1 MNDAVI
7 TLNGLEKRFP
17 GMDKP
22 AVAPLDCTI
31 HAGYVTGL
39 VGPDGAGKTTLMR
52 MLAGLLKPDSGSAT
66 VIGFDPIKNDGAL
79 HAVLGYMPQKF
90 GLYEDLTVMEN
101 LNLYADLRSVT
112 GEARKQTFARLLEF
126 TSLGPFTGRLAGKLS
141 GGMKQKLGL
150 ACTLV
155 GEPKVLLLDE
165 PGVGVDPISR
175 RELWQ
180 MVHELAGE
188 GMLILWSTSYLD
200 EAEQCRD
207 VLLMNEGELLYQ
219 GGPKAL
225 TQTMAGRSF
234 LMTSPHEGNRKLLQR
249 ALKLPQVS
257 DGMIQGK
264 SVRLI
269 LKKEATPDDIRHA
282 DGMPEINI
290 NETTPRFEDAF
301 IDLLGGAGTSE
312 SPLGAILHTVEGT
325 PGETV
330 IEAKELTKKFGD
342 FAATDHVNFAVK
354 RGEIFGLL
362 GPNGAGKSTTFKMMC
377 GLLVPT
383 SGQALVLGMDL
394 KESSGKAR
402 QHLGYMAQK
411 FSLYGNL
418 TVEQNLRFFS
428 GVYGLRGRAQNEKI
442 SRMSEAFGLKSIAS
456 HATDELPLGFKQRLA
471 LACSLMHEP
480 DILFLDEPTSGVD
493 PLTRREFWLHI
504 NSMVEKGVTVMVTT
518 HFMDEAEYCDRIG
531 LVYRGKLIA
540 SGTPDD
546 LKAQSANDEQPD
558 PTMEALLSTE
568 ITRTE
573 LLLCKL
579 IPYYFLGMLAMLLCM
594 LVSVFILGVPYRGSL
609 LILFFISSLF
619 LLSTLGMGLLIST
632 ITRNQFNAAQVAL
645 NAAFLPSIMLSG
657 FIFQID
663 SMPAV
668 IRAVTYIIPARYFVS
683 TLQSLFLA
691 GNIPVVLVVNVL
703 FLIASAVMFIGLT
716 WLKTKRRLD

>member
-126 TSLGPFTGRLAGKLS
+126 TS
-141 GGMKQKLGL
+141 
-150 ACTLV
+150 
-155 GEPKVLLLDE
+155 
-165 PGVGVDPISR
+165 
-175 RELWQ
+175 
-180 MVHELAGE
+180 
-188 GMLILWSTSYLD
+188 
-200 EAEQCRD
+200 
-207 VLLMNEGELLYQ
+207 
-219 GGPKAL
+219 
-225 TQTMAGRSF
+225 
-234 LMTSPHEGNRKLLQR
+234 HEGNRKLLQR

-269 LKKEATPDDIRHA
+269 LKKETTPDDIRHA

-558 PTMEALLSTE
+558 PTMEQAF
-568 ITRTE
+568 IQ
-573 LLLCKL
+573 L
-579 IPYYFLGMLAMLLCM
+579 IHDWDKEH
-594 LVSVFILGVPYRGSL
+594 S
-609 LILFFISSLF
+609 
-619 LLSTLGMGLLIST
+619 
-632 ITRNQFNAAQVAL
+632 NE
-645 NAAFLPSIMLSG
+645 
-657 FIFQID
+657 
-663 SMPAV
+663 
-668 IRAVTYIIPARYFVS
+668 
-683 TLQSLFLA
+683 
-691 GNIPVVLVVNVL
+691 
-703 FLIASAVMFIGLT
+703 
-716 WLKTKRRLD
+716 

>member
-1 MNDAVI
+1 MSEHQI
-7 TLNGLEKRFP
+7 QLHGLVKQFA
-17 GMDKP
+17 GMKKP
-22 AVAPLDCTI
+22 AVARLDCTI
-31 HAGYVTGL
+31 QSGYVTGL

-52 MLAGLLKPDSGSAT
+52 MLAGLLKPNEGSAT
-66 VIGFDPIKNDGAL
+66 VLGLDPINDDSAL
-79 HAVLGYMPQKF
+79 HAVMGYMPQKF

-112 GEARKQTFARLLEF
+112 GETREKTFARLLEF
-126 TSLGPFTGRLAGKLS
+126 TSLGPFTSRLAGKLS

-180 MVHELAGE
+180 MVHELAGD

-200 EAEQCRD
+200 EAEQCQD

-219 GGPKAL
+219 GEPTAL
-225 TQTMAGRSF
+225 TRTMAGRSF
-234 LMTSPHEGNRKLLQR
+234 LMHSPVENNRKLLQR
-249 ALKLPQVS
+249 ALKQEMVS
-257 DGMIQGK
+257 DGMIQGR
-264 SVRLI
+264 SVRAI
-269 LKKEATPDDIRHA
+269 LKKSATAEDLKRAP
-282 DGMPEINI
+282 GMPELEIE
-290 NETTPRFEDAF
+290 ETTPRFEDAF

-325 PGETV
+325 PDETV
-330 IEAKELTKKFGD
+330 IEAKQLTKKFGD

-383 SGQALVLGMDL
+383 SGNALVLGMDL
-394 KESSGKAR
+394 KTGSGKAR

-442 SRMSEAFGLKSIAS
+442 RRMSEAFGLDEIAR
-456 HATDELPLGFKQRLA
+456 HTTDALPLGFKQRLA

-546 LKAQSANDEQPD
+546 LKAQAADEQQSD
-558 PTMEALLSTE
+558 PTMEQAF
-568 ITRTE
+568 IT
-573 LLLCKL
+573 L
-579 IPYYFLGMLAMLLCM
+579 INDWDKEHADE
-594 LVSVFILGVPYRGSL
+594 R
-609 LILFFISSLF
+609 
-619 LLSTLGMGLLIST
+619 
-632 ITRNQFNAAQVAL
+632 
-645 NAAFLPSIMLSG
+645 
-657 FIFQID
+657 
-663 SMPAV
+663 
-668 IRAVTYIIPARYFVS
+668 
-683 TLQSLFLA
+683 
-691 GNIPVVLVVNVL
+691 
-703 FLIASAVMFIGLT
+703 
-716 WLKTKRRLD
+716 